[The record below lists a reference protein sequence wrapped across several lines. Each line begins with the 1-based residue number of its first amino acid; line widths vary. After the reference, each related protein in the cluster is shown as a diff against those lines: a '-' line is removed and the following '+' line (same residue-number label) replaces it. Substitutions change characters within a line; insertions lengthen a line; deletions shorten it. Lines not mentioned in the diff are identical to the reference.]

1 MIDIQNLA
9 VHSSTKIQLLFYIA
23 SQVEWLKNNKPVK
36 EENPDYNLKRNTE
49 TGVCRLEIDEVFPE
63 DAARYSCR
71 ATNEAGKAETTCM
84 LSVMGKSE
92 TQPSLVRDGNV
103 SFYLT
108 VFLCQL
114 LKTIPSDFY
123 SFVVSTT
130 GTGIYFLQ
138 LFYFAL
144 C

>member
-1 MIDIQNLA
+1 M
-9 VHSSTKIQLLFYIA
+9 QLLFYDA

-92 TQPSLVRDGNV
+92 VQQSWVCDCNFV
-103 SFYLT
+103 YFYLT
-108 VFLCQL
+108 VFMCQL
-114 LKTIPSDFY
+114 LKNHS
-123 SFVVSTT
+123 
-130 GTGIYFLQ
+130 L
-138 LFYFAL
+138 
-144 C
+144 